1 MAPAPFEPRM
11 TPEVQVLAR
20 RHWRKTRR
28 LTWILLLVWFAVT
41 FGLPFFARELSFRF
55 FGWPFS
61 FWMAAQGALVV
72 YGVIIAFYAW
82 YMNRLDDRFR
92 SGNAGADPKTPPPD
106 PLHWG

>member
-1 MAPAPFEPRM
+1 MAPSSQDVRM
-11 TPEVQVLAR
+11 TPEAQALAR

-28 LTWILLLVWFAVT
+28 LTLVLLLVWFVVT
-41 FGLPFFARELSFRF
+41 FGLPYFARELSFRF

-72 YGVIIAFYAW
+72 YGVIIAYYAW
-82 YMNRLDDRFR
+82 HMNRLDDRFR
-92 SGNAGADPKTPPPD
+92 EGKEAVSPKSASTD